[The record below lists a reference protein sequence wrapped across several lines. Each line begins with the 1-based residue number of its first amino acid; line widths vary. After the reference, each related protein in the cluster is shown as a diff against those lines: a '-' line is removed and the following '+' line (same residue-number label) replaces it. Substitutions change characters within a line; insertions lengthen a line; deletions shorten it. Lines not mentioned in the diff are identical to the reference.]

1 MRKFRVLL
9 LGLLIIFFVAACGD
23 NNDNSKDANDTN
35 NENEAP
41 NTNEPANDSNEGEE
55 VKLRMAWWGDQ
66 PRTDYTL
73 EVIELFEAE
82 NPNIKIEAEYAG
94 WDDYW
99 QSLAPQAAANELPDI
114 IQMDLSYISQYA
126 ENNQLADLTPF
137 FDNEIDISNIDEN
150 IVSGGQVG
158 DGIYGFNLGVN
169 AVGFHYNPAMLDVI
183 GVDSLPEDW
192 TWDDYIEL
200 ADQAA
205 DAGVFFD
212 TGMQPDVFFNYYL
225 RSHGERLYAEDGSGL
240 GYENDQ
246 LFVDFFTM
254 LYDRVEAEST
264 PTPDFLAQISGYEDD
279 PVVKEEGVGIW
290 QWSNQFVGLQQVAG
304 VPFEMA
310 PMPGPNS
317 SEGLFLK
324 PSMFFSIT
332 ENSDHK
338 EAAAKFINFFVND
351 IEANKL
357 ILGDRGIP
365 GSSEVKE
372 ALKTEVSEEQAK
384 VFDYID
390 WAESNSTPMGAPD
403 PSQAGEII
411 SLLDGIV
418 EQVMYGQTS
427 PEDAAADFRSQAEGI
442 FGQ

>member
-1 MRKFRVLL
+1 MRKVTVLL
-9 LGLLIIFFVAACGD
+9 LGLLMVLVFAACGD
-23 NNDNSKDANDTN
+23 NNDSKKADEANNANETPDAN
-35 NENEAP
+35 
-41 NTNEPANDSNEGEE
+41 EPTDNDDGEE
-55 VKLRMAWWGDQ
+55 ITLRMAWWGDQ

-73 EVIELFEAE
+73 EVIKLFEAE

-137 FDNEIDISNIDEN
+137 FDNEIDISDIDEN
-150 IVSGGQVG
+150 IVSGGKVG

-169 AVGFHYNPAMLDVI
+169 AVGFHYNPAMLATI
-183 GVDSLPEDW
+183 GVDELSEDW
-192 TWDDYIEL
+192 TWDDYKDL
-200 ADQAA
+200 ADKAA
-205 DAGVFFD
+205 EEGIFFD

-225 RSHGERLYAEDGSGL
+225 RTHGDRLYAEDGSGL
-240 GYENDQ
+240 GYDDDQ

-254 LYDRVEAEST
+254 LYERVEAEST
-264 PTPDFLAQISGYEDD
+264 PTPDFLAQLSGYEDD
-279 PVVKEEGVGIW
+279 PVVKEEGLGIW

-304 VPFEMA
+304 VPFEMH
-310 PMPGPNS
+310 PMPGPEA

-324 PSMFFSIT
+324 PSMFFSVT
-332 ENSDHK
+332 ENSEHK
-338 EAAAKFINFFVND
+338 EAAAKFISFFVND

-365 GSSEVKE
+365 GSSAVKE
-372 ALKTEVSEEQAK
+372 ALVTEVSEEQAK
-384 VFDYID
+384 VFEFIE

-403 PSQAGEII
+403 PAEAGEII
-411 SLLDGIV
+411 GLLDGIA

-427 PEDAAADFRSQAEGI
+427 PEDAATDFRSQAEGV